1 MNGMKDG
8 MRRSALSTITLVTA
22 VAALGALGLLMGAC
36 GDMEASSGD
45 GGAYW
50 TEPQPNGGG
59 GDGATPTDPYGSAVA
74 ADAGSV
80 QGTSD
85 YYAGGPE
92 QDAGPAPENPDATAA
107 PDGNKF
113 EYVGTN
119 PFVTTEHDPISTFAA
134 DVDTASYDA
143 FRKAIDT
150 FGQLPPFESVRLE
163 EFVNYFHYDYP
174 APPADAAEPF
184 GVAFEAA
191 PSPFADTTL
200 LRVGLRGKD
209 APESEPKPANLVF
222 LVDVSGSMS
231 STDKLPLVKTVLR
244 ETLTILE
251 PGSRVA
257 IVTYAGSVGTAL
269 DSTPIENKPAIEA
282 AIDALASGG
291 STNGA
296 GGIEAAYAQAEA
308 HYVAGGMNH
317 VLLCTDGDFN
327 VGVSSNGGLV
337 SLIEDKRKSGI
348 TLTVLGFGWGNLN
361 DSMME
366 AVSNAGNGVYGI
378 ITDTDQAIAYVHDRM
393 LSNLHYIAKDVKIQ
407 VAFNP
412 ALVTAYRLL
421 GYEDRAIADVDFTND
436 KVDAGEVGAG
446 HTVTAL
452 YELVLAGGYVPAVEG
467 APPLEDGPLADGEGV
482 GEPVPEG
489 ALCEVR
495 LRYKDVDATE
505 DDPAYQS
512 NFPLTPHMVSASLEE
527 TSGDYQWAVALA
539 AFAEILKHSPYGD
552 VANLDTIE
560 ALTTPWAGTDPDR
573 VEFLGLLS
581 VAKGLLTGDGTL

>member
-1 MNGMKDG
+1 VGPN
-8 MRRSALSTITLVTA
+8 AN
-22 VAALGALGLLMGAC
+22 
-36 GDMEASSGD
+36 
-45 GGAYW
+45 
-50 TEPQPNGGG
+50 EP
-59 GDGATPTDPYGSAVA
+59 DVATPA
-74 ADAGSV
+74 
-80 QGTSD
+80 
-85 YYAGGPE
+85 
-92 QDAGPAPENPDATAA
+92 PDA
-107 PDGNKF
+107 NKF

-119 PFVTTEHDPISTFAA
+119 PFVTVEHDPISTFAA
-134 DVDTASYDA
+134 DVDTASYDV
-143 FRKAIDT
+143 FRKMLNT

-174 APPADAAEPF
+174 APPPDAAEPF

-200 LRVGLRGKD
+200 LRIGLRGKD
-209 APESEPKPANLVF
+209 APESEEPSPANLVF

-231 STDKLPLVKTVLR
+231 SADKLPLVKKVLR

-257 IVTYAGSVGTAL
+257 IVTYAGYVGTAL
-269 DSTPIENKPAIEA
+269 DSTPIENEGTIQA
-282 AIDALASGG
+282 AITGLSAGG

-296 GGIEAAYAQAEA
+296 GGIQAAYAQAEA
-308 HYVAGGMNH
+308 HYVPGGINH
-317 VLLCTDGDFN
+317 VILCTDGDFN
-327 VGVSSNGGLV
+327 VGVVGNDALV

-348 TLTVLGFGWGNLN
+348 TLTVLGFGMDNLN

-366 AVSNAGNGVYGI
+366 AVSNAGNGVYAV
-378 ITDTDQAIAYVHDRM
+378 ITDEDQAVDYVHDRM

-421 GYEDRAIADVDFTND
+421 GYENRAIADVDFTND
-436 KVDAGEVGAG
+436 KVDAGEVGTG

-467 APPLEDGPLADGEGV
+467 APPLEDGPPAEGEGV
-482 GEPVPEG
+482 GEPAPEG

-495 LRYKDVDATE
+495 VRYKDVTATE

-512 NFPLTPHMVSASLEE
+512 NFPLTPHMVAASLDE
-527 TSGDYQWAVALA
+527 TSGDYQWAIAIA

-552 VANLDTIE
+552 LANLSTIE
-560 ALTTPWAGTDPDR
+560 ELTSAWAGTDPDR
-573 VEFLGLLS
+573 NEFLSLLATS
-581 VAKGLLTGDGTL
+581 TLLLTNAGAVH